1 LSDAPAAPPPARLPE
16 PDPVSPW
23 AGAEPAEQ
31 AAEPSAAE
39 AERLGLDPARAMTA
53 DPGRPSRRWADA
65 TTAVL
70 LLVCAGAILAAASP
84 AIGRAFTPE
93 PPRAARR
100 GVAQAVR
107 LRSLGLGSLE
117 EGLPSEGHDALAV
130 EEQPSGAG
138 QDDPFGGPGRAGSAL
153 ERLGH
158 GFGHAG
164 VGASEPGA
172 AGEDDG
178 APRYRLGV
186 ATIGTV
192 LRDRP
197 DHQAAVLAQIASG
210 EVLLV
215 AAAVEGWLYVAFA
228 TEQGTVVGWIPRAEV
243 ALP

>member
-1 LSDAPAAPPPARLPE
+1 MLRGAHGGAAL
-16 PDPVSPW
+16 
-23 AGAEPAEQ
+23 GGL
-31 AAEPSAAE
+31 
-39 AERLGLDPARAMTA
+39 LGL
-53 DPGRPSRRWADA
+53 A
-65 TTAVL
+65 TKLVEPPQVL
-70 LLVCAGAILAAASP
+70 LARGCDVVLLARIGAQIEQQEPIVGALSP
-84 AIGRAFTPE
+84 PDQQLERPIDHRD
-93 PPRAARR
+93 
-100 GVAQAVR
+100 AVR